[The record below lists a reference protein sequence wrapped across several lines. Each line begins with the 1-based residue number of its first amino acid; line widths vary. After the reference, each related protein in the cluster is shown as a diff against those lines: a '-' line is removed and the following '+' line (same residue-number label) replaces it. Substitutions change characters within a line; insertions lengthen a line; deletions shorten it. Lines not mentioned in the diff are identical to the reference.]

1 MNTMSTPTTIPPVVR
16 SPFMQHPSAFI
27 AAATD
32 PANGPTP
39 AEALLAAT
47 KRMEA
52 VAYARGFDAALS
64 RLELLAAIAPESVT
78 KAQLVDLLKSEVSAC
93 VAEWAARHGLSSQT
107 ADMGKASDGQAAALR
122 AAEMIIGEIIR
133 DEVNPKD
140 ECEKWMRAYGT
151 NGAESIAR

>member
-1 MNTMSTPTTIPPVVR
+1 MNTMSTFTTIPPVVR

-52 VAYARGFDAALS
+52 VAYARGFATALS

-78 KAQLVDLLKSEVSAC
+78 KAQLVELLKSEVDAC
-93 VAEWAARHGLSSQT
+93 IGAWAARHGLSSQS
-107 ADMGKASDGQAAALR
+107 ADMGKASTKL
-122 AAEMIIGEIIR
+122 
-133 DEVNPKD
+133 
-140 ECEKWMRAYGT
+140 
-151 NGAESIAR
+151 